1 MQNCTYIHKSNSMR
15 LPLAT
20 TGTPFGPETTPADI
34 FTVILVTHKTQSQI
48 LKKIFFFGSSLYE
61 VV

>member
-1 MQNCTYIHKSNSMR
+1 MR

-34 FTVILVTHKTQSQI
+34 FTVILVTQKTQSQI
-48 LKKIFFFGSSLYE
+48 LKKIDFYFGSSLYE